1 MFRAAIV
8 ILSDKGAR
16 GERRDE
22 SGAVIR
28 GMLESIGGQVVDYAV
43 LPDEKEAIIEKLVE
57 LSDRL
62 GVDLVVTSGGT
73 GLAPRDVTPEATAA
87 VVERVVPGM
96 AEAMRAYGMQKTP
109 RAMLSRGMAG
119 LRGRTLIVNV
129 PGSPRGARESLEAI
143 MGALEHG
150 LNTLAGRDTECARE

>member
-16 GERRDE
+16 GERRDQ
-22 SGAVIR
+22 SGDVIR

-43 LPDEKEAIIEKLVE
+43 LPDEKEVIIEKLVE